1 MQDLFG
7 ARLVDHAAVSEVTLK
22 VVEPFGDLKP
32 GDIFRYSAPTSDFK
46 HWAAILEVQGGKVI
60 AVDQDNRPALVANV
74 RGAGKTLLCA
84 YPVESY
90 LAETPSAFEKPEST
104 YGIYKAFLDWAGVK
118 VLFRTDQP
126 SVEVSALRADRRGY
140 AVLVSHSAVAL
151 PVTVT
156 TSLSVKSLRLITPR
170 GPQAISLE
178 GKSWKMVLTPYEGAI
193 VEWDLAGM

>member
-1 MQDLFG
+1 M
-7 ARLVDHAAVSEVTLK
+7 
-22 VVEPFGDLKP
+22 
-32 GDIFRYSAPTSDFK
+32 
-46 HWAAILEVQGGKVI
+46 
-60 AVDQDNRPALVANV
+60 V
-74 RGAGKTLLCA
+74 RTA
-84 YPVESY
+84 
-90 LAETPSAFEKPEST
+90 TPSAFEKPESA
-104 YGIYKAFLDWAGVK
+104 YGNYKAFLDRAGVK